1 MKKLFYFSL
10 SLFLT
15 VVTFTSCSNK
25 SNYAS
30 ALPES
35 PVFVAKVNV
44 ANLLNESELLQQDLV
59 KGMLMGLAASLDG
72 DAKTLLEN
80 VIKDPESF
88 GLSLSDPAY
97 FAVESIQNEKFMFLL
112 AVKDYNV
119 LSASVQTILSD
130 KSMGGVFTAS
140 TENGVTAIKDRR
152 GNKMIAFD
160 NEKMVIARDAMVY
173 MIDNSEKHCKNLNG
187 FIALEAD
194 AAMFLDYEQLY
205 EQINR
210 LANSFNEA
218 MGVAKI
224 EQNVDFT
231 NAAAYLSLDFE
242 KGKVVMRSKIIG
254 MDKMISEAKK
264 VLSSPDGALLC
275 YAPNKSYGVAQ
286 MNVKDLANYIEAL
299 TGKEIAP
306 LIEEINNNI
315 ANKGGDLKVELSLLN
330 SIKGDVMAAV
340 TPILADNDGQPQFM
354 AIAECA
360 DSKLFDAI
368 ISLSQLNGAEL
379 TEVQKNVYA
388 LNMNKRIDWEN
399 YNWGSGQDF
408 TYIRRGYDYY
418 LGYEDGKMFIV
429 PENFYSKGLKEQ
441 ASSFK
446 DNPLSKKLEGIGSA
460 VADIKYILENINE
473 NVPMRPQDKAV
484 LNMFTIF
491 DNAEFTCNDDC
502 SSAEFT
508 VNLTD
513 TEVNALRQFVS
524 LFFTTA
530 ASGAIR

>member
-97 FAVESIQNEKFMFLL
+97 FAAESIQNEKFMFLL

-119 LSASVQTILSD
+119 LSASVNTILSD
-130 KSMGGVFTAS
+130 KSMSGAFTAS
-140 TENGVTAIKDRR
+140 TENGVTAIKDNR

-160 NEKMVIARDAMVY
+160 NEKMVVARDAMVY
-173 MIDNSEKHCKNLNG
+173 MIDNSEKHNKNLNG

-194 AAMFLDYEQLY
+194 AAMFLDYEQLISSQMSLY
-205 EQINR
+205 
-210 LANSFNEA
+210 EA
-218 MGVAKI
+218 MGVPKENLKLDLFA
-224 EQNVDFT
+224 
-231 NAAAYLSLDFE
+231 NAALCLSLDFE
-242 KGKVVMRSKIIG
+242 KGKVVMRSKING
-254 MDKMISEAKK
+254 MDKMIREAKK
-264 VLSSPDGALLC
+264 VFSSPDGDLLC

-286 MNVKDLANYIEAL
+286 MNVKDLANYFEVVVGQAILPHIDEL
-299 TGKEIAP
+299 NE
-306 LIEEINNNI
+306 NI
-315 ANKGGDLKVELSLLN
+315 AKSGGDLKVELSLLN

-388 LNMNKRIDWEN
+388 LNMNKRIDWKN

-429 PENFYSKGLKEQ
+429 PENFYNKGLKEQ

-446 DNPLSKKLEGIGSA
+446 DNSLSKKLEGIGSA
-460 VADIKYILENINE
+460 VADIKYILENVNE
-473 NVPMRPQDKAV
+473 NMPMKPQDKAV
-484 LNMFTIF
+484 LNMFRIF
-491 DNAEFTCNDDC
+491 DNAVFTSNDDC
-502 SSAEFT
+502 TTTELT